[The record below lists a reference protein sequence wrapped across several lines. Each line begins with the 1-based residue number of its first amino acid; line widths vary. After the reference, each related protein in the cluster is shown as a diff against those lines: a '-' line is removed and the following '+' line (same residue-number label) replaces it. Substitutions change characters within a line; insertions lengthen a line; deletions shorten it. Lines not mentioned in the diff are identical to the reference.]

1 MQSLEL
7 YNYTFLCIKSTY
19 KICLILMHTYVDY
32 KITCMRPEL
41 CNLVTKNIFLQ
52 KSKFIS
58 PDRQCLRQN

>member
-1 MQSLEL
+1 
-7 YNYTFLCIKSTY
+7 
-19 KICLILMHTYVDY
+19 MHTYVDY